1 MLRRTNSLSIRM
13 PLKQVC
19 DDCGQNDMLLS
30 NGVND
35 RVETTIKEVGQFLEQ
50 QAKLGS
56 PITYGDVIRK
66 FPDLPA
72 LGPHWKSHPLCSI
85 FGELDDED
93 HIKGRPFRTAL
104 VYAKETTR
112 PGQGFFD
119 TITNL
124 RNKTILKSEQ
134 DKVWTDELK
143 AVIAHYA

>member
-1 MLRRTNSLSIRM
+1 LN
-13 PLKQVC
+13 
-19 DDCGQNDMLLS
+19 
-30 NGVND
+30 
-35 RVETTIKEVGQFLEQ
+35 TTIKDVGDFLEQ

-66 FPDLPA
+66 FPDLPQ

-85 FGELDDED
+85 SGELDDED
-93 HIKGRPFRTAL
+93 HVKGRPFRTAI

-119 TITNL
+119 TIAAL
-124 RNKTILKSEQ
+124 RNKPIDKSQE

-143 AVIAHYA
+143 AVMAFYA

>member
-1 MLRRTNSLSIRM
+1 M
-13 PLKQVC
+13 Q
-19 DDCGQNDMLLS
+19 
-30 NGVND
+30 
-35 RVETTIKEVGQFLEQ
+35 TTIKDVGQFLEA
-50 QAKLGS
+50 QAKLGA
-56 PITYGDVIRK
+56 PITYSEVIRK

-93 HIKGRPFRTAL
+93 HVKGRPFRTAL

-119 TITNL
+119 TITSL
-124 RNKTILKSEQ
+124 RGKAIDKSQQ

-143 AVIAHYA
+143 SAIAFYV

>member
-1 MLRRTNSLSIRM
+1 MKKHEDIF
-13 PLKQVC
+13 
-19 DDCGQNDMLLS
+19 G
-30 NGVND
+30 
-35 RVETTIKEVGQFLEQ
+35 TTIKEVGQYLEQ

-56 PITYGDVIRK
+56 PITYSDVIRK
-66 FPDLPA
+66 FPDLPP
-72 LGPHWKSHPLCSI
+72 LGPHWKSHPLCGI

-93 HIKGRPFRTAL
+93 NVKKRPFRTAL
-104 VYAKETTR
+104 VFAKETGR

-143 AVIAHYA
+143 AVIAHYAC